1 VTGVAARCPFGRPA
15 VSTQAAYLG
24 GGEPFPTTYYLT
36 CPHAVERVSAVESEG
51 GVERW
56 ERRAGEDPVLR
67 RSLEAAN
74 RRQAELRRPAPRM
87 LDGGASLDLGVGG
100 TAHEG
105 ALKCLHA
112 HVAFALAEPGYLLGE
127 RIADD
132 AAPLFP
138 KAECCSA

>member
-15 VSTQAAYLG
+15 VSVQAAYLD

-36 CPHAVERVSAVESEG
+36 CPHAVERVSAVESDG

-56 ERRAGEDPVLR
+56 EVRAAEDPALR
-67 RSLEAAN
+67 RSLHAAN
-74 RRQAELRRPAPRM
+74 RRQAELRQAAPRM
-87 LDGGASLDLGVGG
+87 LDGGASLALGIGG
-100 TAHEG
+100 TAREG
-105 ALKCLHA
+105 SLKCLHA
-112 HVAFALAEPGYLLGE
+112 HVAFALAKPGYLLGE

-138 KAECCSA
+138 EGECCTA